1 MEQGVQVLPAIL
13 IFLCFGFSVG
23 FYVIGRS
30 RTQYRGMGWWSLALA
45 LEGAGFLLLSLQGL
59 LTPLFS
65 VIIANTLIVS
75 GLMSVMAGV
84 NAFYG
89 RDKPWLARSLLFLAL
104 FAAFLYYFTY
114 MAPSVDAR
122 IIIISI
128 TLGVMALATAV
139 QLSANTPNVTRSTAY
154 FVLSGFVL
162 FALFYLGR
170 AWSVVQ
176 TPVADSAEAA
186 RLHEMT
192 LVVFIVLIGWFSFGF
207 VWMALYRTALDMQML
222 MKIDTLTGAYMRG
235 ALFEILSDEM
245 QRAERNDRPLSIV
258 MMDLDHFKRLNDTL
272 GHVMGDEALKKSV
285 ETVLSNIRM
294 FDKIGRYGGEE
305 FIIVLP
311 ETEGKNAVK
320 VAERLRLAVAEISIG
335 SASRQLPVS
344 ASFGVTQLMA
354 GDTREQFIERVD
366 SALYRAKEGGR
377 NRVVEG

>member
-13 IFLCFGFSVG
+13 ISLCFGFSVG

>member
-13 IFLCFGFSVG
+13 ISLCFGFSVG

-30 RTQYRGMGWWSLALA
+30 RIQYKGMGWWNLALL
-45 LEGAGFLLLSLQGL
+45 LEGAGFLLLSLYGL
-59 LTPLFS
+59 LAPLFS
-65 VIIANTLIVS
+65 VILANMLIVS
-75 GLMSVMAGV
+75 GFMGVMAGV

-89 RDKPWLARSLLFLAL
+89 REKPRLAISLFILTL

-122 IIIISI
+122 IIIVSI
-128 TLGVMALATAV
+128 TFGVMALATAV
-139 QLSANTPNVTRSTAY
+139 QLSADTPNVTRATAY

-162 FALFYLGR
+162 FALFYFMR
-170 AWSVVQ
+170 AWNIMQ
-176 TPVADSAEAA
+176 TPVADSAEVA

-192 LVVFIVLIGWFSFGF
+192 LVVFIVLTGWFSFGF
-207 VWMALYRTALDMQML
+207 VWMALYRTSMDMQTL
-222 MKIDTLTGAYMRG
+222 MKIDTLTGAYMRR
-235 ALFEILSDEM
+235 ALFDILSDEM
-245 QRAERNDRPLSIV
+245 QRAERNGRPLSIV

-272 GHVMGDEALKKSV
+272 GHVMGDVALKKSV
-285 ETVLSNIRM
+285 ETVLQNIRI

-305 FIIVLP
+305 FIVVLP
-311 ETEGKNAVK
+311 ETEGKNAMK
-320 VAERLRLAVAEISIG
+320 VAERLRLAVASISIG
-335 SASRQLPVS
+335 SGTRQLPVT

-354 GDTREQFIERVD
+354 GDTREGLIERVD